1 MLTDIFH
8 ASHRRRV
15 IAASIKLLGMND
27 KTSQPIL
34 PVDLVDMPKLQKLIC
49 FHKAGALMVV
59 NLFVVDE
66 QRVNRLITQVCFEC
80 FIKYLIF
87 DLYLIVIIT

>member
-1 MLTDIFH
+1 
-8 ASHRRRV
+8 
-15 IAASIKLLGMND
+15 MND

-34 PVDLVDMPKLQKLIC
+34 PVDLVDKPKLQKLIC
-49 FHKAGALMVV
+49 FYKAGALVV